1 MRAEWRLRRVRDGS
15 VEELPFP
22 MSPQGRAAQEL
33 VGGTREVEGS
43 ASVEGWGGSWGR
55 ENFRAEVRLEVR
67 SFRLLPVVNPTS
79 GLNLCLWL

>member
-43 ASVEGWGGSWGR
+43 ASVEGWGEAGGGRTSEQRLDLKSEASGSCQW
-55 ENFRAEVRLEVR
+55 
-67 SFRLLPVVNPTS
+67 
-79 GLNLCLWL
+79 

>member
-1 MRAEWRLRRVRDGS
+1 MGAEWRLRRIRDGS
-15 VEELPFP
+15 MEELSFP

-33 VGGTREVEGS
+33 VGGTREVEG
-43 ASVEGWGGSWGR
+43 WGGSWRR
-55 ENFRAEVRLEVR
+55 ENFGAEVRLEVR